1 MRNTI
6 QRDLV
11 LEIINNSLDHL
22 TAEEVFEVAS
32 KSIPNISLTTVY
44 RNLNLLVDIQKIRKI
59 KSFDG
64 KDHYD
69 KLHSKH
75 DHFICLKCK
84 KIFDI
89 YQTVNLNYKN
99 IPDDFEIVNFD
110 ITYSGYCNECK
121 KGR

>member
-84 KIFDI
+84 KIFYI

>member
-1 MRNTI
+1 VRNTI